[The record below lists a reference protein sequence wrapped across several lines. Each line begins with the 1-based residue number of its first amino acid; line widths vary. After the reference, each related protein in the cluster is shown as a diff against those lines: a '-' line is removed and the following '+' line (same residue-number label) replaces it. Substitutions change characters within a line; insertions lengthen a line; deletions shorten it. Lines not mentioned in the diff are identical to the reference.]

1 MSQSVPA
8 IAPTLSVVD
17 GIPTTTSNEVA
28 QHFGKRHD
36 HVIRDI
42 RTIVDSMGGVPKI
55 GETVV
60 FAETVYT
67 NEQNGETYPAYRI
80 TRDGFTLLAMG
91 FTGKKALAFK
101 LAYIDAFNKMEA
113 TLRGSTPFSVQPGQ
127 TLSAEQAKA
136 LHDMIVGQAKR
147 HYSDTK
153 VQARYIKAVWSKL
166 KSHFKVSYRQIP
178 AGEFTDAL
186 SIVARH
192 EVQWELVDD
201 EPKASNLNETVAHLV
216 QQLEAPN
223 GAPAIVF
230 MPLVNAVLRKQ
241 GFQFLPDSSRMLP
254 SHQADEVLARLN
266 RLSQLFHPFSEQFM
280 DVVGVLR
287 ALRGLGPK
295 LGMHEPSYH
304 QVIERIRA

>member
-1 MSQSVPA
+1 MSQTVLA

-17 GIPTTTSNEVA
+17 GIPTTTSYEVA

-36 HVIRDI
+36 NVMQAIKNLRDQVGEEHLLNFQEASVE
-42 RTIVDSMGGVPKI
+42 VDQPNGGK
-55 GETVV
+55 
-60 FAETVYT
+60 A
-67 NEQNGETYPAYRI
+67 TYPAYRL

-101 LAYIDAFNKMEA
+101 LAYIDAFNKMET
-113 TLRGSTPFSVQPGQ
+113 TLRAAYSVQPGQ
-127 TLSAEQAKA
+127 TLSAEQAQS
-136 LHDMIVGQAKR
+136 LRSMIETQAKR
-147 HYSDTK
+147 HYSDTA
-153 VQARYIKAVWSKL
+153 VQGRYIKTVWSKL
-166 KSHFKVSYRQIP
+166 KSHFKVPYRQIP
-178 AGEFTDAL
+178 ADEFTNAI
-186 SIVARH
+186 SIVVRH
-192 EVQWELVDD
+192 EVEWELVDD
-201 EPKASNLNETVAHLV
+201 EPKASTLNETVAHLV
-216 QQLEAPN
+216 KQLEAPN
-223 GAPAIVF
+223 GAPAAVF